1 MNKLKQTHNEI
12 MAKVYKWI
20 YFEKMH
26 NIFKNQI
33 VKLIRLLECT
43 MMGIKLHG
51 KILFKMLWM
60 LRMQIMEINS
70 TFLSLL

>member
-1 MNKLKQTHNEI
+1 
-12 MAKVYKWI
+12 
-20 YFEKMH
+20 MH

-33 VKLIRLLECT
+33 VKLTGLLECT

-60 LRMQIMEINS
+60 LRMQMMEIKFI
-70 TFLSLL
+70 FLGLL